1 MKTSEL
7 LEELDDVIYKLKLR
21 IMFLET
27 NNEQLKKRISE
38 LKKFVKEK

>member
-21 IMFLET
+21 IMFLLD
-27 NNEQLKKRISE
+27 QIHL
-38 LKKFVKEK
+38 